1 LSLDLCQ
8 INITSEGETGKPK
21 LLKASFFIRILIEI
35 NITDNKYEYFFF
47 CFSSSTNNYSLHNR
61 EIGPFTWGVWALI
74 AEEDF
79 KKFVKN
85 WNKEGREKEKP
96 FFGVIQTSLYVLV
109 AFV

>member
-1 LSLDLCQ
+1 M
-8 INITSEGETGKPK
+8 NIY
-21 LLKASFFIRILIEI
+21 LFIYL
-35 NITDNKYEYFFF
+35 FF
-47 CFSSSTNNYSLHNR
+47 CFCFSTSTNTYTLHNR

-96 FFGVIQTSLYVLV
+96 FFGVIQTSLYVLSV
-109 AFV
+109 SV